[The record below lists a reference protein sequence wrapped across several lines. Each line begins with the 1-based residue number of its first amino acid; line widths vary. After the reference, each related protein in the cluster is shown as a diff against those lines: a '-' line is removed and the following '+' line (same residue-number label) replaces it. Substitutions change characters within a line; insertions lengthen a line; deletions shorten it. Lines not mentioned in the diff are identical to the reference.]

1 MNQIDLKKIID
12 AKEKKVFKNVP
23 KPIVSLIVR
32 FLERVMRVREINEVL
47 LRGKDKRGLEFIEE
61 FFDYLDFSFL
71 LSGKDRRKIPAEGR
85 LVCVSNHPLG
95 ALDGLALLR
104 AIGEVRP
111 DVKIVVNDVLSKIEN
126 LNDLFLPYDI
136 FSLKAQKQNIK
147 GIEKALQEERAIV
160 FFPSAEVSRFG
171 AQGIMDGKWHKGAV
185 HFARK
190 MEAPILPIF
199 VKGRNSALFYVVSL
213 LYKAFSMFFLPRE
226 IFLKKSRNI
235 TIKIGDPIP
244 ANNVKKDIVDTKT
257 MANLLKDHVYR
268 IGRGKKGVFKTEKT
282 VIHPVCKA
290 LLKKELGRATLLAE
304 TPDGRKTY
312 AVNYENGKNVV
323 REIARLREL
332 TFRKVQE
339 GTGDK
344 MDMDHYD
351 RFYTHI
357 VLWDDNA
364 LEIMG
369 SYRLVLYEDIWE
381 KLDKH
386 SIYTAS
392 LFDYQSEFNPYMRN
406 SVELGRSFIQYKYW
420 KSQALDMLWKGIGL
434 FLNSRPQARYLFG
447 SVSISHAYPEEA
459 IDLIVYYYNK
469 WYKSD
474 ALLAIAKNRYILSP
488 EKEEELSI
496 LLNGN
501 DFEED
506 YRILKGLLKNYG
518 YAVPV
523 LFRQY
528 SMLVQFGGMKMV
540 DFCIDRSFNTVDGL
554 ILLDIEYM
562 EPRKKER
569 YHLDN
574 RGGSQK
580 SGESVFIP
588 PYDTQPVTV

>member
-1 MNQIDLKKIID
+1 MNQIDLKKIIET
-12 AKEKKVFKNVP
+12 KQKNLFKNVP
-23 KPIVSLIVR
+23 QPIVTLIVR
-32 FLERVMRVREINEVL
+32 FLQRLMHIREINEIL
-47 LRGKDKRGLEFIEE
+47 ARGKDKKGFEFIEE
-61 FFDYLDFSFL
+61 VFEYLDFSFL

-85 LVCVSNHPLG
+85 LVIVSNHPLG

-126 LNDLFLPYDI
+126 LGDLFLPYDI
-136 FSLKAQKQNIK
+136 FTLKAQKKNIK
-147 GIEKALQEERAIV
+147 DIEKAMSEERAVI

-171 AQGIMDGKWHKGAV
+171 PQGIVDGKWHKGAV

-190 MEAPILPIF
+190 MEAPILPVY
-199 VKGRNSALFYVVSL
+199 VKGRNSIMFYAISL
-213 LYKAFSMFFLPRE
+213 LHKAFSMFMLPRE
-226 IFLKKSRNI
+226 IFLKRSRNI
-235 TIKIGDPIP
+235 TIRVGDPIP
-244 ANNVKKDIVDTKT
+244 ANNVKKDIVNTKT

-268 IGRGKKGVFKTEKT
+268 IGRGRKGIFKTEKT

-290 LLKKELGRATLLAE
+290 LLKKELSKATLLSE
-304 TPDGRKTY
+304 TSDGRKTY
-312 AVNYENGKNVV
+312 AVKYESGKNVI

-369 SYRLVLYEDIWE
+369 SYRLVVYEDIWE
-381 KLDKH
+381 KSDKQ
-386 SIYTAS
+386 SIYTET
-392 LFDYQSEFNPYMRN
+392 LFDYTNDFDAYMRN

-434 FLNSRPQARYLFG
+434 YLNSRPQARYLFG

-469 WYKSD
+469 WYRSE
-474 ALLAIAKNRYILSP
+474 AQLAIAKNRYTISP
-488 EKEEELSI
+488 EKEENLSA

-540 DFCIDRSFNTVDGL
+540 DFCVDRSFNTVDGL
-554 ILLDIEYM
+554 ILIDIERM

-569 YHLDN
+569 YHLAN
-574 RGGSQK
+574 RGGSEK
-580 SGESVFIP
+580 TNESVFIP
-588 PYDTQPVTV
+588 PIDTQPVTV

>member
-1 MNQIDLKKIID
+1 MNQIDLKKIIET
-12 AKEKKVFKNVP
+12 KQKNVFKNVP
-23 KPIVSLIVR
+23 QPIVSLIVR
-32 FLERVMRVREINEVL
+32 VLQRLMHVREINEIL
-47 LRGKDKRGLEFIEE
+47 ARGKGKKGFEFIEE
-61 FFDYLDFSFL
+61 VFEYLDFSFL

-85 LVCVSNHPLG
+85 LVIVSNHPLG

-104 AIGEVRP
+104 AIGDVRP
-111 DVKIVVNDVLSKIEN
+111 DVKIVVNDVLTKIEN

-136 FSLKAQKQNIK
+136 FTPKAQKQSIK
-147 GIEKALQEERAIV
+147 DIERALLEERAVI

-171 AQGIMDGKWHKGAV
+171 PQGIVDGKWHKGAV

-190 MEAPILPIF
+190 MESPVLPIY
-199 VKGRNSALFYVVSL
+199 VKGRNSIMFYAISL
-213 LYKAFSMFFLPRE
+213 LHKAFSIFMLPRE
-226 IFLKKSRNI
+226 IFLKRSRNI
-235 TIKIGDPIP
+235 TIRVGDPIS
-244 ANNVKKDIVDTKT
+244 ANSVKKNIVNTKA
-257 MANLLKDHVYR
+257 MASLLKDHVYR
-268 IGRGKKGVFKTEKT
+268 IGKGKKGVFKTEKT

-290 LLKKELGRATLLAE
+290 LLKKDLSKAILLAE

-312 AVNYENGKNVV
+312 AVKYEDGKNVI

-344 MDMDHYD
+344 MDIDHYD

-369 SYRLVLYEDIWE
+369 SYRLVVYEDVWE
-381 KLDKH
+381 KMEKQ
-386 SIYTAS
+386 SIYTET
-392 LFDYQSEFNPYMRN
+392 LFDYTNDFDSYMRN
-406 SVELGRSFIQYKYW
+406 SVELGRSFVQYKYW

-434 FLNSRPQARYLFG
+434 YLKGRPQARYLFG

-469 WYKSD
+469 WYRSE
-474 ALLAIAKNRYILSP
+474 AQLAIAKNRYIISS
-488 EKEEELSI
+488 EKEENLEM

-540 DFCIDRSFNTVDGL
+540 DFCVDRSFNTVDGL
-554 ILLDIEYM
+554 ILIDIERM
-562 EPRKKER
+562 EPRKRER
-569 YHLDN
+569 YHLAN
-574 RGGSQK
+574 RGKFEKTS
-580 SGESVFIP
+580 EVAFIP
-588 PYDTQPVTV
+588 PIDTQPVTV

>member
-1 MNQIDLKKIID
+1 MNQIDLKKIIET
-12 AKEKKVFKNVP
+12 KQKNLFKNVP
-23 KPIVSLIVR
+23 QPIVSLIVR
-32 FLERVMRVREINEVL
+32 FLQRLMHIKEINEIL
-47 LRGKDKRGLEFIEE
+47 ARGKDKKGFEFIEE
-61 FFDYLDFSFL
+61 VFEYLDFSFL

-85 LVCVSNHPLG
+85 LVIVSNHPLG

-126 LNDLFLPYDI
+126 LGDLFLPYDI
-136 FSLKAQKQNIK
+136 FTLKAQKQNIK
-147 GIEKALQEERAIV
+147 DIEKAMTEERAVI

-171 AQGIMDGKWHKGAV
+171 PQGVVDGKWHKGAV

-190 MEAPILPIF
+190 MEAPILPVY
-199 VKGRNSALFYVVSL
+199 VKGRNSIMFYAISL
-213 LYKAFSMFFLPRE
+213 LHKAFSMFMLPRE
-226 IFLKKSRNI
+226 IFLKRSRNI
-235 TIKIGDPIP
+235 TIRVGDPIP
-244 ANNVKKDIVDTKT
+244 ANNVKKDIVNTKT

-268 IGRGKKGVFKTEKT
+268 IGRGRKGIFKTEKT

-290 LLKKELGRATLLAE
+290 LLKKELSKATLLSE
-304 TPDGRKTY
+304 TADGRKTY
-312 AVNYENGKNVV
+312 AVKYEEGKNVI

-369 SYRLVLYEDIWE
+369 SYRLVVYEDIWE
-381 KLDKH
+381 KSDKQ
-386 SIYTAS
+386 SIYTET
-392 LFDYQSEFNPYMRN
+392 LFDYTNDFDAYMRN

-434 FLNSRPQARYLFG
+434 YLNSRPQARYLFG

-469 WYKSD
+469 WYRSE
-474 ALLAIAKNRYILSP
+474 AQLAMAKNRYTISP
-488 EKEEELSI
+488 EKEENLST

-540 DFCIDRSFNTVDGL
+540 DFCVDRSFNTVDGL
-554 ILLDIEYM
+554 ILIDIERM

-569 YHLDN
+569 YHLAN
-574 RGGSQK
+574 RGGSEK
-580 SGESVFIP
+580 SNDSVFIP
-588 PYDTQPVTV
+588 PIDTQPVTV

>member
-1 MNQIDLKKIID
+1 MNQIDLKKIIE
-12 AKEKKVFKNVP
+12 AKQKNVFKNVP
-23 KPIVSLIVR
+23 QPIVSLIIR
-32 FLERVMRVREINEVL
+32 FLQRLMHVREINEIL
-47 LRGKDKRGLEFIEE
+47 ARAKDKKGFEFIEE
-61 FFDYLDFSFL
+61 LFDYLDFSFL

-85 LVCVSNHPLG
+85 LVIVSNHPLG

-126 LNDLFLPYDI
+126 LGDLFLPYDI
-136 FSLKAQKQNIK
+136 FTLKAQKQNIK
-147 GIEKALQEERAIV
+147 DIERALSEERAVV

-171 AQGIMDGKWHKGAV
+171 PQGIVDGKWHKGAV

-190 MEAPILPIF
+190 MESPILPLF
-199 VKGRNSALFYVVSL
+199 VKGRNSIMFYAVSL
-213 LYKAFSMFFLPRE
+213 LHRAFSMFLLPRE

-235 TIKIGDPIP
+235 TIRVGDPIP
-244 ANNVKKDIVDTKT
+244 ASNVKKDIVNTKT

-290 LLKKELGRATLLAE
+290 LLKKELSRATLLAE
-304 TPDGRKTY
+304 TADGRKTY
-312 AVNYENGKNVV
+312 AVKYEHGKNVI

-369 SYRLVLYEDIWE
+369 SYRLVVYEDIWNTA
-381 KLDKH
+381 DKQ
-386 SIYTAS
+386 SIYTET
-392 LFDYQSEFNPYMRN
+392 LFDYTNDFESYVRN

-434 FLNSRPQARYLFG
+434 YLNSRPNARFLFG
-447 SVSISHAYPEEA
+447 SVSISHSYPEEA
-459 IDLIVYYYNK
+459 IDLIVFYYNK
-469 WYKSD
+469 WYQSE
-474 ALLAIAKNRYILSP
+474 AQLAIAKNRYSISP
-488 EKEEELSI
+488 EREKNLRA

-540 DFCIDRSFNTVDGL
+540 DFCVDRSFNTVDGL
-554 ILLDIEYM
+554 ILIDIERM
-562 EPRKKER
+562 EPRKRER
-569 YHLDN
+569 YHLAN
-574 RGGSQK
+574 RGDSSK
-580 SGESVFIP
+580 TNESVFIP
-588 PYDTQPVTV
+588 PIDTQPVTV

>member
-1 MNQIDLKKIID
+1 MNQIDLKKIIE
-12 AKEKKVFKNVP
+12 AKQKNVFKNVP
-23 KPIVSLIVR
+23 QPIVSLIIR
-32 FLERVMRVREINEVL
+32 FLQRLMHVREINEIL
-47 LRGKDKRGLEFIEE
+47 ARAKDKKGFEFIEE
-61 FFDYLDFSFL
+61 VFDYLDFSFL

-85 LVCVSNHPLG
+85 LVIVSNHPLG

-126 LNDLFLPYDI
+126 LGDLFLPYDI
-136 FSLKAQKQNIK
+136 FTLKAQKQNIK
-147 GIEKALQEERAIV
+147 DIERALSEERAVV

-171 AQGIMDGKWHKGAV
+171 PQGIVDGKWHKGAI

-190 MEAPILPIF
+190 MESPILPLY
-199 VKGRNSALFYVVSL
+199 VKGRNSIMFYAVSL
-213 LYKAFSMFFLPRE
+213 LHRAFSMFLLPRE

-235 TIKIGDPIP
+235 TIRVGDPIP
-244 ANNVKKDIVDTKT
+244 ASNVRKDIVNTKT
-257 MANLLKDHVYR
+257 MAKLLKDHVYR

-290 LLKKELGRATLLAE
+290 LLKKELSRATLLAE
-304 TPDGRKTY
+304 TADGRKTY
-312 AVNYENGKNVV
+312 AVKYEHGKNVI

-351 RFYTHI
+351 HFYTHI

-369 SYRLVLYEDIWE
+369 SYRLVVYDDIWNTA
-381 KLDKH
+381 DKQ
-386 SIYTAS
+386 SIYTET
-392 LFDYQSEFNPYMRN
+392 LFNYTNDFESYVRN

-434 FLNSRPQARYLFG
+434 YLNSRPNARFLFG
-447 SVSISHAYPEEA
+447 SVSISHSYPEEA
-459 IDLIVYYYNK
+459 IDLIVFYYNK
-469 WYKSD
+469 WYQSD
-474 ALLAIAKNRYILSP
+474 AQLAIAKNRYSISP
-488 EKEEELSI
+488 EREKNLRA

-540 DFCIDRSFNTVDGL
+540 DFCVDRSFNTVDGL
-554 ILLDIEYM
+554 ILIDIERM
-562 EPRKKER
+562 EPRKRER
-569 YHLDN
+569 YHLAN
-574 RGGSQK
+574 RGESSK
-580 SGESVFIP
+580 TNESVFIP
-588 PYDTQPVTV
+588 PIDTQPVTV